1 MSLLQSGKIFN
12 DGEQLTAGKLNQI
25 LSDATLSTSGVD
37 GSTIIVNQNDSL
49 AVRSGGIGSSSL
61 ATNSV
66 ITDKIKDQNVTTGK
80 LKDQSVT
87 TNKINDYDVTTIKIK
102 DLNVTTNKLADGSV
116 TAAKLATNA
125 LEFAYPVGSVY
136 MNMTSNVNPSTFLG
150 FGTWTLFSQG
160 TFLAGFKADDT
171 AFDAVGYEQNTQGR
185 SGERNVTL
193 TQAQMYHNHE
203 WNLRVSDG
211 NNERNF
217 IKMQRVTNNNR
228 DVSFNSAGNQQ
239 DYSDPFEMRQNTF
252 TSLNKDV
259 TGSTST
265 ASHEN
270 MPPYF
275 VVYMWRRQS

>member
-66 ITDKIKDQNVTTGK
+66 ITDKIKDLNVTTGK

-102 DLNVTTNKLADGSV
+102 DLNVTTGKLADGSV
-116 TAAKLATNA
+116 TADKLATTALTAGA
-125 LEFAYPVGSVY
+125 LESAYPVGSVY
-136 MNMTSNVNPSTFLG
+136 MNMTSNVDPSTFLG
-150 FGTWTLFSQG
+150 FGSWSLFSQG
-160 TFLAGFKADDT
+160 TLLAGFNASDGS
-171 AFDAVGYEQNTQGR
+171 FDKVGYGQNTSNRVGTKTVTLDISQIPSHDHVPNRNTYGTNNLLLR
-185 SGERNVTL
+185 RNVNGENTSQRYDTTPGEPDISGL
-193 TQAQMYHNHE
+193 NLGMPQAE
-203 WNLRVSDG
+203 GGGL
-211 NNERNF
+211 
-217 IKMQRVTNNNR
+217 
-228 DVSFNSAGNQQ
+228 
-239 DYSDPFEMRQNTF
+239 
-252 TSLNKDV
+252 
-259 TGSTST
+259 
-265 ASHEN
+265 SHEN

-275 VVYMWRRQS
+275 VVYMWRRVS